1 MADPLAKIILR
12 KARQIFVW
20 PVEAALVFLLY
31 FIARLMP
38 VAMASVVIGGFMRLL
53 GPLTPW
59 DRRARRNLAA
69 AMPEL
74 DIARQRTVLNAMW
87 WNIGRVVGEY
97 PHVARLASK
106 GHVEFVGREHLEGL
120 KSGGFLVGAHIGNWE
135 LGPYAAITAGQT
147 VAAIYRPLNNPLLS
161 GLLERRQA
169 AYGGD
174 IYRKGR
180 EAALGMVTALK
191 KGQFMCLLVDQQL
204 REGMVVP
211 FFGLPSTTSISYIK
225 LAIRKKVPVCYMRTE
240 RLGGC
245 RFRVTI
251 SPPIDLPK
259 TDDEAAILATA
270 TKINATLEDWI
281 RAKPE
286 QWFWPHR
293 RWGKNI

>member
-120 KSGGFLVGAHIGNWE
+120 KSGGFLCWRPYRQLGAWS
-135 LGPYAAITAGQT
+135 L
-147 VAAIYRPLNNPLLS
+147 
-161 GLLERRQA
+161 
-169 AYGGD
+169 
-174 IYRKGR
+174 
-180 EAALGMVTALK
+180 
-191 KGQFMCLLVDQQL
+191 
-204 REGMVVP
+204 
-211 FFGLPSTTSISYIK
+211 
-225 LAIRKKVPVCYMRTE
+225 
-240 RLGGC
+240 C
-245 RFRVTI
+245 R
-251 SPPIDLPK
+251 D
-259 TDDEAAILATA
+259 
-270 TKINATLEDWI
+270 
-281 RAKPE
+281 
-286 QWFWPHR
+286 HR
-293 RWGKNI
+293 RPDCRRNIPATQQPPAFRIA